1 MCVAILFTTISIYI
15 GVAITHLD
23 LLYRQHQTALQWLL
37 TSPDLLNPMHPSC
50 QDVLLDIEKSWLDET
65 ELDAAIMSLNLEKL
79 PRRIGLY
86 AENLLAVWLR
96 QKTWLLDRN
105 IQLFEGRVTLGELD
119 FLVQT
124 PRGLQHWE
132 LATKFFLGV
141 RSGPTLS
148 FVGPN
153 LADSLQAKW
162 QKILHQQLALSRHAA
177 YLDYARQHH
186 LPEQIEARALIKGWL
201 FYPLSEQE
209 IGQKTEP
216 QKTGPEF
223 LLNPTH
229 GRGWWGTISQVMAIA
244 KASWFLVPRHR
255 WLARVQV
262 TDFEAEQVIEL
273 NDLKL
278 ALESAL
284 QKQGGPILLAQV
296 EVDAAGGWTEQARFF
311 VVPDTWP
318 AAAADYAQSIKSDGM
333 C

>member
-1 MCVAILFTTISIYI
+1 MCVAILFTTISIFI
-15 GVAITHLD
+15 GVTIAHPD

-50 QDVLLDIEKSWLDET
+50 QGVLLDIDQSWLDEA
-65 ELDAAIMSLNLEKL
+65 ELDAAIMSLHLEKL

-96 QKTWLLDRN
+96 QKSWLLDRN

-141 RSGPTLS
+141 PVGSTWC

-186 LPEQIEARALIKGWL
+186 LPELIEARALIKGWL
-201 FYPLSEQE
+201 FYPLSGQE
-209 IGQKTEP
+209 TKPGS
-216 QKTGPEF
+216 
-223 LLNPTH
+223 LLNPAH
-229 GRGWWGTISQVMAIA
+229 GRGWWGTISQVMTVA

-262 TDFEAEQVIEL
+262 ADFEAEQVIEL
-273 NDLKL
+273 NGLRL

-284 QKQGGPILLAQV
+284 QKQGGPILLAEV
-296 EVDAAGGWTEQARFF
+296 EADEVGGWTEQARFF

-318 AAAADYAQSIKSDGM
+318 VAAADYAESIQPIGAR
-333 C
+333 